1 MTDATM
7 AELPITGY
15 LDRLS
20 CRPGESL
27 AVKVSVRDA
36 GACRVTLERLI
47 SADPNPNGP
56 GLRIE
61 DFAAQFTQ
69 DFQGRRSRSAPMP

>member
-1 MTDATM
+1 MTTQM

-27 AVKVSVRDA
+27 EVKVSVRDA
-36 GACRVTLERLI
+36 GA
-47 SADPNPNGP
+47 
-56 GLRIE
+56 
-61 DFAAQFTQ
+61 
-69 DFQGRRSRSAPMP
+69 